1 MDLGGAPENY
11 DVDGGRV
18 FRMGS
23 PSVGMTFGQAAQRA
37 IELGGQYDG
46 HELPESVDE
55 MTVRAVQGH
64 LVGEGLVAAAT
75 DEFSH
80 VGASRSTVVAFSVVE
95 VDRETGQIDVKE
107 VLAVADCGRVLNPRS
122 LKAQVSGGILQGIS
136 QARFENWAYDL
147 RWGVNQNKRLH
158 TAKPIS
164 MMNAPDSFEFAAVGI
179 PDRETPIGSRGIGEP
194 PVGAG
199 AAVVLSAIQDAIGM
213 PITRT
218 PVSMDKIL
226 NALEG
231 GATGYTTLQTHV

>member
-1 MDLGGAPENY
+1 M
-11 DVDGGRV
+11 
-18 FRMGS
+18 
-23 PSVGMTFGQAAQRA
+23 
-37 IELGGQYDG
+37 
-46 HELPESVDE
+46 
-55 MTVRAVQGH
+55 
-64 LVGEGLVAAAT
+64 
-75 DEFSH
+75 
-80 VGASRSTVVAFSVVE
+80 
-95 VDRETGQIDVKE
+95 
-107 VLAVADCGRVLNPRS
+107 
-122 LKAQVSGGILQGIS
+122 S
-136 QARFENWAYDL
+136 QALYEKWGYDL

-164 MMNAPDSFEFAAVGI
+164 IMNAPDAFEFAAVDI
-179 PDRETPIGSRGIGEP
+179 PDRENPVGSRGIGEP